1 MKHSSHLLE
10 IALDDEEVKAYKET
24 IPSNS
29 NYEKKG
35 QGHYILNNLR
45 RGGRFGISLSNLVND
60 LKFDCKWVGLMVHLA
75 FHVIFKGQNDF
86 LYGLP
91 R

>member
-35 QGHYILNNLR
+35 QGHYILSNLR
-45 RGGRFGISLSNLVND
+45 RGGDLEFHYQNWLMILSLIAS
-60 LKFDCKWVGLMVHLA
+60 G
-75 FHVIFKGQNDF
+75 
-86 LYGLP
+86 
-91 R
+91 